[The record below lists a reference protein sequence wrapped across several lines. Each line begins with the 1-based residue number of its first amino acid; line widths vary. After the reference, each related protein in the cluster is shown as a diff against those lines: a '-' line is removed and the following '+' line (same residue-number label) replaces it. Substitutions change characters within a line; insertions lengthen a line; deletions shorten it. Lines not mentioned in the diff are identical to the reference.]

1 MIINDV
7 HQDVQK
13 RKSRK
18 RVGRGPGSGH
28 GKTAGRG
35 HKGFY
40 SRSGA
45 KRRTGFE
52 GGQMPMARRIAK
64 RGFNNRQFADEVVIV
79 NLSTLENNFE
89 NGETVNRETLAEK
102 RVIKGRY
109 DVLKVLGK
117 GKLTKKLTV
126 EANRFSASARDA
138 IAAAGGSVKEI
149 AEAVEEEAAQ

>member
-1 MIINDV
+1 MILNDV
-7 HQDVQK
+7 HQGIQK

-28 GKTAGRG
+28 GKTSGRG

-40 SRSGA
+40 SRSGSS
-45 KRRTGFE
+45 RRAGFE
-52 GGQMPMARRIAK
+52 GGQMPLARRIAK

-79 NLSTLENNFE
+79 NLSALEHHFE

-117 GKLTKKLTV
+117 GQLTKQLTV
-126 EANRFSASARDA
+126 EANRFSASAKEA
-138 IAAAGGSVKEI
+138 IIAAGGIASEVAKETQTSD
-149 AEAVEEEAAQ
+149 E

>member
-1 MIINDV
+1 MILNDV
-7 HQDVQK
+7 HQGIQK

-18 RVGRGPGSGH
+18 RIGRGPGSGH
-28 GKTAGRG
+28 GKTSGRG

-40 SRSGA
+40 SRAGSS
-45 KRRTGFE
+45 RRTGFE

-79 NLSTLENNFE
+79 NLSALENNFE

-109 DVLKVLGK
+109 DVLKVLGN

-126 EANRFSASARDA
+126 EANRFSASAKEA
-138 IAAAGGSVKEI
+138 ITAAGGTATEVADEPKA
-149 AEAVEEEAAQ
+149 AES

>member
-1 MIINDV
+1 MILNDV
-7 HQDVQK
+7 HQGIK
-13 RKSRK
+13 KNKPRK

-40 SRSGA
+40 SRSGSS
-45 KRRTGFE
+45 RRRSFE

-64 RGFNNRQFADEVVIV
+64 RGFSNAKFAEEVVIV
-79 NLSTLENNFE
+79 NLSALEANFE
-89 NGETVNRETLAEK
+89 SGETVNRETLAEK

-126 EANRFSASARDA
+126 EANRFSASAKDA
-138 IAAAGGSVKEI
+138 IAKAGGKVTELA
-149 AEAVEEEAAQ
+149 AESQPSES

>member
-1 MIINDV
+1 MILNDV
-7 HQDVQK
+7 HQGIK
-13 RKSRK
+13 KNKPRK

-40 SRSGA
+40 SRSGSS
-45 KRRTGFE
+45 RRRSFE

-64 RGFNNRQFADEVVIV
+64 RGFSNAKFAEEVVIV
-79 NLSTLENNFE
+79 NLSALEANFE

-126 EANRFSASARDA
+126 EANRFSASAKDA
-138 IAAAGGSVKEI
+138 IAKAGGKATELATETQPSDS
-149 AEAVEEEAAQ
+149 

>member
-1 MIINDV
+1 MILNDV
-7 HQDVQK
+7 HQGINK
-13 RKSRK
+13 NKNRK
-18 RVGRGPGSGH
+18 RIGRGPGSGH
-28 GKTAGRG
+28 GKTSGRG

-40 SRSGA
+40 SRSGSS
-45 KRRTGFE
+45 RRTGFE

-79 NLSTLENNFE
+79 NLSALEANFE

-126 EANRFSASARDA
+126 EANRFSASAKDA
-138 IAAAGGSVKEI
+138 IAKAGGTAKELVT
-149 AEAVEEEAAQ
+149 EPQKSDE

>member
-7 HQDVQK
+7 HQGIK
-13 RKSRK
+13 KNKPRK
-18 RVGRGPGSGH
+18 RIGRGIGSGH

-35 HKGFY
+35 HKGYY
-40 SRSGA
+40 SRAGA
-45 KRRTGFE
+45 SRRTGFE

-79 NLSTLENNFE
+79 NLSTLEQNFE
-89 NGETVNRETLAEK
+89 NGETVNRATLAEK
-102 RVIKGRY
+102 RILKGRY

-126 EANRFSASARDA
+126 EADRFSKSAKEAIASA
-138 IAAAGGSVKEI
+138 GGTATEVVQET
-149 AEAVEEEAAQ
+149 EETNE